1 MNSNKIKMVEYEK
14 FTNKYIPN
22 NHIEKSIYFPVT
34 IEVVSSY
41 LKLFSYFTC
50 VIRVNFEG
58 SLI

>member
-22 NHIEKSIYFPVT
+22 NHIENSIYFPGT
-34 IEVVSSY
+34 IE
-41 LKLFSYFTC
+41 YFIC

>member
-1 MNSNKIKMVEYEK
+1 MVEYEK

-41 LKLFSYFTC
+41 LKLF
-50 VIRVNFEG
+50 
-58 SLI
+58 